1 MEDVSVWD
9 RIVRRG
15 TAMSICCAPLMC
27 FGQAGVRG
35 NGARLSVEEG
45 FRLGVERVKMALTVL
60 AAVWNINLVTPMP
73 VQS

>member
-9 RIVRRG
+9 RIARRG

-27 FGQAGVRG
+27 FGQAGVHG
-35 NGARLSVEEG
+35 NAALLSVEEG
-45 FRLGVERVKMALTVL
+45 FKLGVGYVKMVLTVL
-60 AAVWNINLVTPMP
+60 AAVWNISLVTPMP